1 MKGEETREMRDI
13 IIKRQQAEIELL
25 RTYLKDL
32 ETEYDAYKEAVEVAL
47 VEARAEAVREF
58 AERLKKELNITGN
71 GGWFEI
77 GESGLIGAIDDLVK
91 EMTEKE
97 GGKG

>member
-1 MKGEETREMRDI
+1 MTDEQKDKELAKIADYKKLYEDLKGEHLEMIRG
-13 IIKRQQAEIELL
+13 L
-25 RTYLKDL
+25 RNC
-32 ETEYDAYKEAVEVAL
+32 
-47 VEARAEAVREF
+47 RAEAIREF

-91 EMTEKE
+91 EMTEEK
-97 GGKG
+97 